1 MNVYKRQHTLFE
13 AKNEYYEKLD
23 EFNSTLIFKLK
34 EVTNEDFHEHDA
46 KKLTDDITLSCLMK
60 NLKSLILTI
69 DDENSMTFDRIRLG
83 RMINKFLK
91 YLEGGLRFA
100 PSNGKLKF
108 F

>member
-13 AKNEYYEKLD
+13 AKNEYHEKLD

-34 EVTNEDFHEHDA
+34 EVTTEDFHEHDS

-69 DDENSMTFDRIRLG
+69 DDENSLTFDKIRLG
-83 RMINKFLK
+83 KAKKN
-91 YLEGGLRFA
+91 YLNPGSVKW
-100 PSNGKLKF
+100 PF
-108 F
+108 FW

>member
-1 MNVYKRQHTLFE
+1 MNAYKRQHTLFE

-23 EFNSTLIFKLK
+23 EFNSNLIFKLK
-34 EVTNEDFHEHDA
+34 EVTTEDFHEHDT

-83 RMINKFLK
+83 SVTYI
-91 YLEGGLRFA
+91 YLLY
-100 PSNGKLKF
+100 
-108 F
+108 